1 MASGAG
7 SRGDAILNIVNNISY
22 RFVYC
27 NTFFDLYKLYLQLSK
42 KCSYPAV
49 RKLSPVSLR
58 IIRQAEYVVHR
69 HIVKPG

>member
-22 RFVYC
+22 RIAYC
-27 NTFFDLYKLYLQLSK
+27 NTFFVLYKLYLHLSK
-42 KCSYPAV
+42 ECSYPAV
-49 RKLSPVSLR
+49 RKPSPVCLR